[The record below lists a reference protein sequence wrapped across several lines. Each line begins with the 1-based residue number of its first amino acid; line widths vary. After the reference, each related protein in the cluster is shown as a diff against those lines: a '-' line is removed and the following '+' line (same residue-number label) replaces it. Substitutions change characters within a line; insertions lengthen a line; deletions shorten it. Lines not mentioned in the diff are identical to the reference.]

1 MRRLLLLGLMLSAA
15 ACGGKDQENA
25 ADRPDAAA
33 GAAQAATPAAR
44 PAPPAPAA
52 LQEQVEALA
61 KGFDGEVGVAVKDLG
76 SGWTAAWSPERA
88 FPQQSVMKVWLA
100 VAVLDRVDRGE
111 LSLDDTLLLGP
122 EDLSVHHQPIKGAVL
137 DDGRHVATIGE
148 LLRLA
153 IARSDN
159 AATDALMRHM
169 GGTERVEAVLARKG
183 FPNLRV
189 GPEERILHTQLA
201 GLTWRPELAFPQVFD
216 QARQAVPVKHRQ
228 GLIEA
233 YLRDPS
239 DGASPTV
246 TVQALEALKHG
257 RLLSR
262 GSTDW
267 LLAVMSDTRTGRS
280 RLKAGLEEGWLI
292 AHKTGTGPDV
302 DTLTV
307 GYNDV
312 GLLTA
317 PDGRV
322 YAVAAYIA
330 RTETGIRARQQFL
343 SGVSRAV
350 VDHWKGA
357 HAPKPADQGPPVGPA
372 APAREDNRG

>member
-1 MRRLLLLGLMLSAA
+1 MRRLLLLGAVLSAA
-15 ACGGKDQENA
+15 ACGADRENA
-25 ADRPDAAA
+25 ADRPAPPA

-52 LQEQVEALA
+52 LQEQVELLA
-61 KGFDGEVGVAVKDLG
+61 KAFDGEVGVAVKDLG
-76 SGWTAAWSPERA
+76 SGWTATWSPERQ

-111 LSLDDTLLLGP
+111 LSLEDTILLGP

-159 AATDALMRHM
+159 AATDVLMRHM
-169 GGTERVEAVLARKG
+169 GGTEKVEAVLARKG
-183 FPNLRV
+183 FPNLKV
-189 GPEERILHTQLA
+189 GPEERVLHTQLA
-201 GLTWRPELAFPQVFD
+201 GLSWRPELSSPQAFD
-216 QARQAVPVKHRQ
+216 QARSAVPVKHRQ
-228 GLIEA
+228 ALIEA
-233 YLRDPS
+233 YLRAPS

-246 TVQALEALKHG
+246 TVQALEALKQG

-262 GSTDW
+262 DSTEW

-280 RLKAGLEEGWLI
+280 RLKAGLEEGWAI

-330 RTETGIRARQQFL
+330 RTETAIRARQQFL
-343 SGVSRAV
+343 ASVSRAV
-350 VDHWKGA
+350 VDHWNGA
-357 HAPKPADQGPPVGPA
+357 HRPDPSAGAEPTA
-372 APAREDNRG
+372 APATARPGKG